1 MEMRSFLAWFRFQQ
15 VLWQSPFRQAYAGSR
30 KREYREA
37 YQAQLQALHRVLLEG
52 ERLEPPKLKALLNRE
67 AREGALRPRTGRCW
81 DSRRKSNLS

>member
-1 MEMRSFLAWFRFQQ
+1 MQD
-15 VLWQSPFRQAYAGSR
+15 R

-52 ERLEPPKLKALLNRE
+52 ESLEPSKLKALLNRE

>member
-1 MEMRSFLAWFRFQQ
+1 MQD
-15 VLWQSPFRQAYAGSR
+15 R

-52 ERLEPPKLKALLNRE
+52 ESLEPPELKALLNRE
-67 AREGALRPRTGRCW
+67 ATREGALRPRAGRCW